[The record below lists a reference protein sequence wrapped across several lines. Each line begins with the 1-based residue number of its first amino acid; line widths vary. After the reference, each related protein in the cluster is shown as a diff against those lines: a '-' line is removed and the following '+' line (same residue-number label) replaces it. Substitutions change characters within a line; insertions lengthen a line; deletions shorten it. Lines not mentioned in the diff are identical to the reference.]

1 MNETTAHS
9 SNLVG
14 TWKLVSM
21 QFVFDD
27 NGERVDVYGASPA
40 GYISLGSDDRM
51 MGIITAANGERQANT
66 DPAALF
72 RTMLAYSGT
81 YRLEGDRFIVTVDAA
96 WHPSWVGTEQ
106 VRFIRI
112 DGDRMEITTAPQ
124 TLPLYGKRIGRGV
137 LAWRRV

>member
-1 MNETTAHS
+1 MTTTGEAA

-27 NGERVDVYGASPA
+27 NGDRVDVYGAHPA
-40 GYISLGSDDRM
+40 GFISLGADGRM
-51 MGIITAANGERQANT
+51 MGIITVANGERQANT

-72 RTMLAYSGT
+72 RGMLAYSGP
-81 YRLEGDRFIVTVDAA
+81 YRIEDDKFITKVDIA

-106 VRFIRI
+106 VRFIRFV
-112 DGDRMEITTAPQ
+112 DDRLEITTPPQ
-124 TLPLYGKRIGRGV
+124 RLPLYGKRVGRGV
-137 LAWRRV
+137 LVWVRT

>member
-1 MNETTAHS
+1 
-9 SNLVG
+9 
-14 TWKLVSM
+14 M
-21 QFVFDD
+21 QFEFDD

-40 GYISLGSDDRM
+40 GYISLGSDGRM

-66 DPAALF
+66 EPAALF
-72 RTMLAYSGT
+72 RSMLAYSGP
-81 YRLEGDRFIVTVDAA
+81 YRLEGNRFIVTVDAA

-112 DGDRMEITTAPQ
+112 DGDAMEITTAPQ

-137 LAWRRV
+137 LAWRRE

>member
-1 MNETTAHS
+1 MTNPQSPH
-9 SNLVG
+9 LG

-27 NGERVDVYGASPA
+27 NGERVDVYGASPT
-40 GYISLGSDDRM
+40 GFISLGSDGRM

-66 DPAALF
+66 DPGALF
-72 RTMLAYSGT
+72 RSMLAYSGP

-112 DGDRMEITTAPQ
+112 DGDRMKITTAPQ
-124 TLPLYGKRIGRGV
+124 TLPLYGKRTGRGV
-137 LAWRRV
+137 LAWRRD